1 MAELPEATER
11 IQEKW
16 VKMGLF
22 RRKKKPKYVEEIL
35 EFGEEIDLRSRRREN
50 KAKKIQKAMQAQEAG
65 QGQPGSQQPQGPAQ
79 QQGGQKKSLA
89 TEYCEQIMAAAK
101 NLEETKREYKV
112 VTDYLT
118 DIQKLENLPESEMKK
133 IQDTAQNVLNLNDAR
148 DAYLNKSKTISDA
161 QFAQMEQLEDEMPE
175 IIRRLQGNESY
186 QTTVKRDMQYLEGE
200 REEWRYYQESVVN
213 EENILR
219 KSLYALLSVYVLAVL
234 MAVIL
239 GMAMKFDIM
248 MPFVA
253 ATLVTGAA
261 GGIMVLRLQN
271 DSVEIKKSQANI
283 NRAIVLLN
291 KVKFKYVNVT
301 NAVDYA
307 CEKYHVKNGYELSYI
322 WDQYLE
328 AVKEREKYQRTNDEL
343 DYFNDKLIRQLKK
356 YQFYDARIW
365 IHQAKAL
372 LDKKEMVEVKHELL
386 VRRKKLRDGMEDQAE
401 TIRGARKEIES
412 LVKNRPGGYEDV
424 KELLDAVDNMCGIG

>member
-1 MAELPEATER
+1 
-11 IQEKW
+11 
-16 VKMGLF
+16 MGLF

>member
-50 KAKKIQKAMQAQEAG
+50 KAKKSQKAMLAQEAG
-65 QGQPGSQQPQGPAQ
+65 QGQPGSQQAQGPAQ

>member
-50 KAKKIQKAMQAQEAG
+50 KAKKSQKAMLAQEAG

-118 DIQKLENLPESEMKK
+118 DIQKIENLPESEMKK
-133 IQDTAQNVLNLNDAR
+133 IQDTAQNELNLNDAR

-322 WDQYLE
+322 WHQYLE

>member
-1 MAELPEATER
+1 
-11 IQEKW
+11 
-16 VKMGLF
+16 MGLF

-35 EFGEEIDLRSRRREN
+35 EFGEEIDQRSKRRE
-50 KAKKIQKAMQAQEAG
+50 AKKNKKDVQAQETG
-65 QGQPGSQQPQGPAQ
+65 QGQAGNRQAPSQAQ
-79 QQGGQKKSLA
+79 QQGGPKKSLA

-118 DIQKLENLPESEMKK
+118 DIQKLENLPESELKK
-133 IQDTAQNVLNLNDAR
+133 IQDTAQNVLNLNEAR
-148 DAYLNKSKTISDA
+148 DAYLNKSKSISDA

-200 REEWRYYQESVVN
+200 REEWRYYQESLIN
-213 EENILR
+213 EESLLR
-219 KSLYALLSVYVLAVL
+219 KSLYGLLSVYALAVL
-234 MAVIL
+234 LTVIL
-239 GMAMKFDIM
+239 GAALKFDIM

-253 ATLVTGAA
+253 ATLVAGAA

-283 NRAIVLLN
+283 NRANVLLN

-386 VRRKKLRDGMEDQAE
+386 MRRKKLRDGMEGQAE

-412 LVKNRPGGYEDV
+412 LVKGHPGGHEDV